1 MSAVITK
8 RRDERVSRCNV
19 KTSYTSTSNKNGR
32 GGKGGNVFTHFMESR
47 VSDIILDTMY
57 KDPNEPIN
65 SDWSPPLASVGA
77 FALKGYIMT
86 STGVSGCG
94 WTANTTQPVE
104 VATVDGMKP
113 YDGYTIDVNE

>member
-1 MSAVITK
+1 MQRKNILHEYFQQK
-8 RRDERVSRCNV
+8 R
-19 KTSYTSTSNKNGR
+19 R

-86 STGVSGCG
+86 ATGFSQIG
-94 WTANTTQPVE
+94 WTHNSTHPVE
-104 VATVDGMKP
+104 VATVDGMKQ
-113 YDGYTIDVNE
+113 YGGYTIEINN